1 MRQTSVMRLHS
12 RSTRRVLGALATATL
27 LAVTAC
33 SSGADSTT
41 TTAKATTTTVGTPDE
56 AVFATAGPYDVGITE
71 LDLPDRKVSV
81 FYPAPKGSSKGQQ
94 PATYSQLDALP
105 ASLAEAAP
113 KLLPPGIDLTFVM
126 PTTFDGL
133 PAAKGPFPLVVFSHG
148 FGSFRLDASSVVSG
162 IASWG
167 FVVAS
172 PEHIERD
179 RAALVTGKA
188 GGSVSELTTTDV
200 KVITDT
206 IALVGAADGVLKG
219 LADTDKVGVVGHSAG
234 GRAALSALSE
244 DQVDVAVGWAPA
256 GRWDQPAPKKPS
268 MVLAA
273 KVDVL
278 VPLEEVQTTFD
289 GLARPKRL
297 VVVEKEG
304 HNSFTDICKSVQS
317 GQDLV
322 GLAEKAGLKLPANLA
337 EGGRDG
343 CLPGSLDT
351 ATAWAIT
358 QNFTVGQ
365 LRYGLGI
372 DPTPVGLGPDV
383 VKEFP
388 TATIDY
394 TVDE

>member
-1 MRQTSVMRLHS
+1 MRRTSAIV
-12 RSTRRVLGALATATL
+12 RVATAAVAASIIL
-27 LAVTAC
+27 VTAC
-33 SSGADSTT
+33 STGSDSSKGSD
-41 TTAKATTTTVGTPDE
+41 KATTTTTIGTPDE
-56 AVFATAGPYDVGITE
+56 AVFAKPGPYDVGITS

-81 FYPAPKGSSKGQQ
+81 FYPAPKGSSMGKQ

-105 ASLAEAAP
+105 ESLAAAAP
-113 KLLPPGIDLTFVM
+113 QLLPPGTDLTFVM

-133 PAAKGPFPLVVFSHG
+133 PAAKGSFPLVVFSHG

-167 FVVAS
+167 FVVAA

-179 RAALVTGKA
+179 RAALVSGKVGGGVADLTGQ
-188 GGSVSELTTTDV
+188 DV

-206 IALVGAADGVLKG
+206 ISLVGSADGALKG
-219 LADTDKVGVVGHSAG
+219 LSDTDKVGVVGHSAG

-268 MVLAA
+268 LVLAA

-278 VPLEEVQTTFD
+278 VPIEEVQTTFD
-289 GLARPKRL
+289 GLAKPKRL

-322 GLAEKAGLKLPANLA
+322 GLAEKAGLNLPANLA

-343 CLPGSLDT
+343 CLAGSLDT
-351 ATAWAIT
+351 VTAWAIT

-365 LRYGLGI
+365 LRYGMGI
-372 DPTPVGLGPDV
+372 NSTPVGLGQNV

-388 TATIDY
+388 NATIAY
-394 TVDE
+394 TIDE

>member
-1 MRQTSVMRLHS
+1 MPRHS
-12 RSTRRVLGALATATL
+12 HVLRTVVAATAASVVL
-27 LAVTAC
+27 VTAC
-33 SSGADSTT
+33 SSGADSSTS
-41 TTAKATTTTVGTPDE
+41 TTAKVTTTTVGTPDQ
-56 AVFATAGPYDVGITE
+56 AVFAGPGPYDVGITT

-81 FYPAPKGSSKGQQ
+81 FYPAPKGSAEGKQ

-105 ASLAEAAP
+105 ESLAAAAP
-113 KLLPPGIDLTFVM
+113 QLLPPGTDLTFVM

-133 PAAKGPFPLVVFSHG
+133 PAATGPFPLVVFSHG

-167 FVVAS
+167 FVVAA

-179 RAALVTGKA
+179 RAALVTGKV
-188 GGSVSELTTTDV
+188 GGSVAELTATDV
-200 KVITDT
+200 KVVTDT
-206 IALVGAADGVLKG
+206 VALVGAADGVLKG

-278 VPLEEVQTTFD
+278 VPLDEVRATFD
-289 GLARPKRL
+289 GLATPKRL

-317 GQDLV
+317 GQDLI
-322 GLAEKAGLKLPANLA
+322 GLAEKAGFKLPATLA

-343 CLPGSLDT
+343 CLPGALDT

-372 DPTPVGLGPDV
+372 DATPVGLGPDV

-394 TVDE
+394 TINE

>member
-1 MRQTSVMRLHS
+1 MRLHT
-12 RSTRRVLGALATATL
+12 RSVRALVAIAAATV

-33 SSGADSTT
+33 SSGTDDA
-41 TTAKATTTTVGTPDE
+41 AKKATTTTTIGTPDE
-56 AVFATAGPYDVGITE
+56 AVFAKPGPYDVGITT

-81 FYPAPKGSSKGQQ
+81 FYPAPKGSPKGKQ

-105 ASLAEAAP
+105 PSLAAAAP
-113 KLLPPGIDLTFVM
+113 KLLPPGTDLTFVM

-179 RAALVTGKA
+179 RAALVGGKVTEGVA
-188 GGSVSELTTTDV
+188 DLTAQDV

-206 IALVGAADGVLKG
+206 ISLVGSAGGVLKG
-219 LADTDKVGVVGHSAG
+219 LSDTNKVGVVGHSAG

-268 MVLAA
+268 LILAA
-273 KVDVL
+273 KVDIL
-278 VPLEEVQTTFD
+278 VPLPEVQTTFD
-289 GLARPKRL
+289 GLAKPKRL

-304 HNSFTDICKSVQS
+304 HNSFTDICKSVQN

-322 GLAEKAGLKLPANLA
+322 GLAEKAGLQLPASLA
-337 EGGRDG
+337 QGGRDG
-343 CLPGSLDT
+343 CTPGTLDT

-358 QNFTVGQ
+358 QNFTVGE
-365 LRYGLGI
+365 LRYALGI
-372 DPTPVGLGPDV
+372 NSTPVGLGPDV

-394 TVDE
+394 TIKE